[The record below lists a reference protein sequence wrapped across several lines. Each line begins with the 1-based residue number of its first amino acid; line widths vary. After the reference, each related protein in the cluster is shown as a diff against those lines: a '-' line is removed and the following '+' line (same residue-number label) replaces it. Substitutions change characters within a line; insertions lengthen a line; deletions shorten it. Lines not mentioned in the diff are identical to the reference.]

1 MGTISI
7 WHTHTQ
13 FTCPQTWWRALSSPS
28 ASAPPSSTIS
38 PSDLHPPSER
48 RRLPSTPRPDPGPVH
63 HHHII
68 KLICS
73 FVSNKSSDSWSAH
86 VITESVS
93 KGSAAQ
99 KNRNSFIFL
108 CWSCSCTLNKDV
120 LLQSELHCVARQVL
134 PAFRN
139 FVQEQS
145 AHSLIHSVSGT
156 DHLDNNT
163 LVFSLCILPTVKM
176 WLKHFSFKAVSTHAV
191 WTHRNKSKQTHQ
203 SGATKVNTRRRWWDL
218 DWTQGTEHQEFTL
231 ISMIFSNLWHPECKA
246 CTGVC

>member
-7 WHTHTQ
+7 WHTHTRCLPVHKHDDELRLLRVFLHLLLQ
-13 FTCPQTWWRALSSPS
+13 PS
-28 ASAPPSSTIS
+28 HLLTSTHR
-38 PSDLHPPSER
+38 PSDVAS
-48 RRLPSTPRPDPGPVH
+48 LPLLAQTQDLYTTITS
-63 HHHII
+63 
-68 KLICS
+68 LNS
-73 FVSNKSSDSWSAH
+73 FAHLYPINPLTADLLMWSLKVFLKDLQH
-86 VITESVS
+86 KKTE
-93 KGSAAQ
+93 
-99 KNRNSFIFL
+99 SFIFL
-108 CWSCSCTLNKDV
+108 CWSCSYTLNKDV